1 MYQLVLQWPAS
12 QFATY
17 DRIIEIEELLIAAL
31 TAERIDGHDIGAGE
45 FNIFI
50 QTNDPRRSFDLSK
63 SLLDGHGLWGDAR
76 AAYRE
81 LRSSRYYILWPPD
94 LAEFKV
100 K

>member
-17 DRIIEIEELLIAAL
+17 DRMIEIEEILTAAL

-50 QTNDPRRSFDLSK
+50 HTNDPRRSFDLSK
-63 SLLDGHGLWGDAR
+63 SLLDAHGLWVDAR

-81 LRSSRYYILWPPD
+81 LTASQYQILWPPD